1 MNPRGYRTSALALAV
16 FGLITLFM
24 SSSVLFDWFGIR
36 EMEGHYVL
44 FVVMANWVCG
54 LGYLAS
60 AVGLYQSRPWAFFV
74 LCITL
79 SILVITSVALF
90 VYINRG
96 GLYEQQTTKA
106 MAFRIAVNSFFAVIA
121 WKMVK
126 RGQAGA
132 DPK

>member
-1 MNPRGYRTSALALAV
+1 MIKISSTVLLV
-16 FGLITLFM
+16 FSLVTLFM

-44 FVVMANWVCG
+44 FVVIANWVCG

-60 AVGLYQSRPWAFFV
+60 AVGLYQGRPWAFLV

-79 SILVITSVALF
+79 SILVITYVALF
-90 VYINRG
+90 VYINKG
-96 GLYEQQTTKA
+96 GIYEQQTLKA
-106 MAFRIAVNSFFAVIA
+106 MAFRIAVNVLFAVIA

-126 RGQAGA
+126 RGQSGA
-132 DPK
+132 DVK